1 MGHLCMSGQDDLG
14 VWEPVRM
21 RDFLRGAGWVFLVF
35 VDLWWLFWAVLNT
48 VGVLNQGDGEFGGIY
63 VPGLALLIA
72 FTAGLIWIN
81 VRVGRRVARRVR
93 RPSASDPPL

>member
-1 MGHLCMSGQDDLG
+1 
-14 VWEPVRM
+14 M